1 MSQHLTEENLG
12 GFLSAIFPGAVF
24 VRNRIVPEVGTRIR
38 PAYRSA
44 EMRLIVEF
52 DGPNHYSKPSFVI
65 KDDEHRRIFVEA
77 GYEVVRIPYFVQLST
92 EVIARLFGTSRQ
104 FKQRYP
110 HGFVEEHAVLPA
122 EFCCLGIERFIADL
136 DRFSFIRDEIL
147 KSLEQRLAVL
157 RDERLVYPVSR
168 KMFCKRLEKGCF
180 FVN

>member
-1 MSQHLTEENLG
+1 MTQYLTEENLG
-12 GFLSAIFPGAVF
+12 GYLSAIFPGAVF

-52 DGPNHYSKPSFVI
+52 DDASHYTKPSVVL
-65 KDDEHRRIFVEA
+65 KDEQFRALFVEA
-77 GYEVVRIPYFVQLST
+77 GYEVVRGPYVIQLSS
-92 EVIARLFGTSRQ
+92 EVIARLFGTGRQ

-136 DRFSFIRDEIL
+136 DRFAFIRDEIL
-147 KSLEQRLAVL
+147 RSLEQKEAAL
-157 RDERLVYPVSR
+157 RDERLVYPISK
-168 KMFCKRLEKGCF
+168 KMFFRRLEKGCF